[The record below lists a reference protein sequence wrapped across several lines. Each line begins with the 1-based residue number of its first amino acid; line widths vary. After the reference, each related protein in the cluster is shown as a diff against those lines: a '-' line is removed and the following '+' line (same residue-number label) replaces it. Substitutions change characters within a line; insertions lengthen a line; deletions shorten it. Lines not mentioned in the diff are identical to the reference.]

1 MQPGRGKS
9 VFKVL
14 IAGAALLAILAI
26 IGSVLREVAAGP
38 VGDADGLGP
47 VYPILEPDWSI
58 WLPAQLDKRLGR
70 RSLTASR
77 NQVRAALRRQSP
89 NIELLEVK
97 APRTYTVDPSVRVP
111 HPATDPLGHN
121 LTAGE
126 TFNPITYL
134 AGFRPMV
141 VIDGRKERH
150 VQWAERAL
158 TKANSIVLT
167 ISGDVPA
174 LGARLGAPVYSAPPL
189 LLERLSIARVP
200 VVISQADGLVRVEE
214 VIP

>member
-14 IAGAALLAILAI
+14 IAGAALLVILAI
-26 IGSVLREVAAGP
+26 VGSVLREVAAGP
-38 VGDADGLGP
+38 VGEADRLGP

-58 WLPAQLDKRLGR
+58 WLPAQLDKRLGK
-70 RSLTASR
+70 RSLTASLD
-77 NQVRAALRRQSP
+77 QVRAAFRRQIP
-89 NIELLEVK
+89 DLELPEVK
-97 APRTYTVDPSVRVP
+97 TPRTYTVDPSVRVP
-111 HPATDPLGHN
+111 HPAIDPLSRN

-126 TFNPITYL
+126 TFNPTTYL
-134 AGFRPMV
+134 AGFRPMI

-150 VQWAERAL
+150 VQWAKRAL

-167 ISGDVPA
+167 LAGDVPA
-174 LGARLGAPVYSAPPL
+174 LSARLGSPVYPAPPQ
-189 LLERLSIARVP
+189 LLERLSVTRVP

-214 VIP
+214 VVP